1 MLKKQQH
8 QNNNIESKPL
18 NVFDYLKSLSQ
29 EAKDLMDE
37 IKDAKDDS
45 DDGKL
50 LFICSN
56 KERFNFNTFN
66 KPLNFI
72 SAICNGKISLKQEE
86 ISQKKL
92 HKRIEELNGYRPENS
107 KEKEEINEV
116 LMQAN
121 DLLKYR
127 DKIIDAFKDDTFL
140 SEH

>member
-1 MLKKQQH
+1 MFKRKQQ
-8 QNNNIESKPL
+8 QNNNIESKLL

-29 EAKDLMDE
+29 EAKHLMDE
-37 IKDAKDDS
+37 IKDAKDDI

-56 KERFNFNTFN
+56 KERSNFNTFN

-72 SAICNGKISLKQEE
+72 SAICNSKISLKEEE
-86 ISQKKL
+86 ISQRKL
-92 HKRIEELNGYRPENS
+92 HKRIEELNVYRPENS
-107 KEKEEINEV
+107 KEKEEINGV
-116 LMQAN
+116 LMQTN

-127 DKIIDAFKDDTFL
+127 DKIIDAFKDNTFL

>member
-1 MLKKQQH
+1 MFKRKQQ
-8 QNNNIESKPL
+8 QNNNIESKLL

-37 IKDAKDDS
+37 IKDAKDDIE
-45 DDGKL
+45 DGQL

-72 SAICNGKISLKQEE
+72 SAICNSKISLKEEE
-86 ISQKKL
+86 ISQRKL
-92 HKRIEELNGYRPENS
+92 YKRIEELNGYRPENS
-107 KEKEEINEV
+107 KEKINGV

-127 DKIIDAFKDDTFL
+127 DKIIDVFIDDTFL

>member
-1 MLKKQQH
+1 
-8 QNNNIESKPL
+8 
-18 NVFDYLKSLSQ
+18 
-29 EAKDLMDE
+29 MDE

-56 KERFNFNTFN
+56 KERFKFNTFN

-72 SAICNGKISLKQEE
+72 PAICNGKISLKQED
-86 ISQKKL
+86 ISQRKL